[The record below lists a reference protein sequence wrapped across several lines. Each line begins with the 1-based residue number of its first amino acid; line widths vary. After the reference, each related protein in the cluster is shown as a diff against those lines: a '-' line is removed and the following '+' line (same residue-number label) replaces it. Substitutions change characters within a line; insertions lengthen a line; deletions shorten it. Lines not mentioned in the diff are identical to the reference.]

1 MFFIDCRGKTCPVPV
16 IETKKAVESQ
26 SPTDLKVAVDNE
38 VSRENVKRFLESKGY
53 RVSIDAQGEDIF
65 VVGKIETL
73 VSEVKQEKKVTA
85 FINAQTL
92 GRGDDQ
98 LGAILMKSFI
108 FTLKELNPLPWRI
121 IFVNAGVKLASEG
134 SELLAQLQ
142 ELENLGV
149 EILSCGTCL
158 DFYHLKEKLKVG
170 RISNMFE
177 IVTSLTESTTVL
189 KP

>member
-1 MFFIDCRGKTCPVPV
+1 
-16 IETKKAVESQ
+16 
-26 SPTDLKVAVDNE
+26 
-38 VSRENVKRFLESKGY
+38 
-53 RVSIDAQGEDIF
+53 
-65 VVGKIETL
+65 
-73 VSEVKQEKKVTA
+73 
-85 FINAQTL
+85 
-92 GRGDDQ
+92 
-98 LGAILMKSFI
+98 
-108 FTLKELNPLPWRI
+108 
-121 IFVNAGVKLASEG
+121 VKLTSEG